1 MGTCGSCGCQ
11 TLDAYIL
18 LDRSGSMSQRWS
30 EALGSINAYVKE
42 LAKGSATVTLA
53 TFDSVGDMKYEVLRD
68 AVPSAEWKDVTDADA
83 QPRGGTPLLD
93 AIGRAVSAIESRPG
107 DKKILIVMTDG
118 EENQSREM
126 NKVSAKAALDRFE
139 KRGWQVVFLG
149 ADFDAYTPEAVNR
162 AMADHHYHL
171 QYHFYLVALDAHLRA
186 CLPVYDPEMHLGG
199 VYYLFVRGVDPERPG
214 NGVFRAAAEPSVIAA
229 LAEALGN
236 PTH

>member
-149 ADFDAYTPEAVNR
+149 ADFDAFGQAATVGVQNAKVMRLNSGSYVA
-162 AMADHHYHL
+162 AMADLGSKSRAYTSGGIAE
-171 QYHFYLVALDAHLRA
+171 VAFNDEDRA
-186 CLPVYDPEMHLGG
+186 RASGG
-199 VYYLFVRGVDPERPG
+199 V
-214 NGVFRAAAEPSVIAA
+214 
-229 LAEALGN
+229 
-236 PTH
+236 TT

>member
-1 MGTCGSCGCQ
+1 MGTCGNCGCQ

-18 LDRSGSMSQRWS
+18 LDRSGSMSGRWS

-93 AIGRAVSAIESRPG
+93 AIGRAVSAIESRAG

-149 ADFDAYTPEAVNR
+149 ADFDAFGQAATVGVGTAKVMRLHAGSYAC
-162 AMADHHYHL
+162 AMADLGAKSFAYSNAGTE
-171 QYHFYLVALDAHLRA
+171 VAFNDEDRA
-186 CLPVYDPEMHLGG
+186 RAAGG
-199 VYYLFVRGVDPERPG
+199 V
-214 NGVFRAAAEPSVIAA
+214 
-229 LAEALGN
+229 
-236 PTH
+236 TT